1 MDEGKLRTEMRGAA
15 AMLVVGVFALNA
27 HAQEAM
33 WAEAATQPPS
43 QTLRY
48 RPMAHYVRYGGSPS
62 GKFTRA
68 EELSIEHEFA
78 FALKPDVSL
87 SVTVPTTYRTT
98 KGRTG
103 GDATDEDSG
112 IGDITALAKIRW
124 YKDDT
129 GPIDTVRSSIFFGA
143 EIPSGHE
150 QLSSKSVDPIVG
162 VATTWIRK
170 RWGGTFTVGYKM
182 NTNQEEE
189 GLEPGDA
196 KADAFNIDN
205 AVMYRLAPEKFTME
219 SKGAWYLIGEVNG
232 IFETNADHEVMLSP
246 GLMYEGWT
254 WAFEAS
260 IQLPILQQVDH
271 RPERRFVVGL
281 GLRFLF

>member
-1 MDEGKLRTEMRGAA
+1 MRKGLLRGVA
-15 AMLVVGVFALNA
+15 AMSVLVGVAA
-27 HAQEAM
+27 GAMAQEAM

-62 GKFTRA
+62 GEFKRA
-68 EELSIEHEFA
+68 EELTIEHEFA
-78 FALKPDVSL
+78 FALKPDVSF
-87 SVTVPTTYRTT
+87 SFTVPTTHRRTS
-98 KGRTG
+98 GRHH
-103 GDATDEDSG
+103 GDSNDDDSG
-112 IGDITALAKIRW
+112 IGDMNALAKIRW
-124 YKDDT
+124 YKNDT
-129 GPIDTVRSSIFFGA
+129 GPIDTVRSSVFFGA
-143 EIPSGHE
+143 EVPSGHRE
-150 QLSSKSVDPIVG
+150 LSSKSVDPIVG

-170 RWGGTFTVGYKM
+170 RWGGTFTVHYKM

-189 GLEPGDA
+189 GFEPGDS
-196 KADAFNIDN
+196 KADALSIDN

-219 SKGAWYLIGEVNG
+219 SKGAWYLIGEVNA

-260 IQLPILQQVDH
+260 IQLPAIQNVDH
-271 RPERRFVVGL
+271 RPERRFVLGL

>member
-1 MDEGKLRTEMRGAA
+1 MQKGLLRGGA
-15 AMLVVGVFALNA
+15 AMLVMVCAAGA

-62 GKFTRA
+62 GKFRRA
-68 EELSIEHEFA
+68 EEFTVEHEFA
-78 FALKPDVSL
+78 FALKPEVSFSL
-87 SVTVPTTYRTT
+87 TVPTSHRRTS
-98 KGRTG
+98 GRSG
-103 GDATDEDSG
+103 ADGTDDDSG
-112 IGDITALAKIRW
+112 IGDMHALAKIRW
-124 YKDDT
+124 YKADT
-129 GPIDTVRSSIFFGA
+129 GPIDTVRSSVFFGA
-143 EIPSGHE
+143 EVPSGHRE
-150 QLSSKSVDPIVG
+150 LSSKSVDPIVG

-170 RWGGTFTVGYKM
+170 RWGGTFTVHYKM

-189 GLEPGDA
+189 GFEPGDS
-196 KADAFNIDN
+196 KADAFSIDN
-205 AVMYRLAPEKFTME
+205 AVMYRLAPDKFTME

-260 IQLPILQQVDH
+260 IQLPAIQNVDH
-271 RPERRFVVGL
+271 RPERRFVLGL

>member
-1 MDEGKLRTEMRGAA
+1 MMIGVCGTAA
-15 AMLVVGVFALNA
+15 AIVVLLGCTAGTF
-27 HAQEAM
+27 AQEAM

-43 QTLRY
+43 NTLRY
-48 RPMAHYVRYGGSPS
+48 RPMAHYTRYGGSPS

-68 EELSIEHEFA
+68 EELSVEHEFV
-78 FALKPDVSL
+78 FALRPDVSFSL
-87 SVTVPTTYRTT
+87 TVPTVHRRTS
-98 KGRTG
+98 GRQG
-103 GDATDEDSG
+103 GSATDDDSG
-112 IGDITALAKIRW
+112 IGDINALAKIRW
-124 YKDDT
+124 YKHDT

-143 EIPSGHE
+143 EVPSGHRE
-150 QLSSKSVDPIVG
+150 ISSKSVDPIVG

-189 GLEPGDA
+189 GFEPGDS

-205 AVMYRLAPEKFTME
+205 AVMYRLAPEKFTVE
-219 SKGAWYLIGEVNG
+219 SQGAWYLIGEVNA

-246 GLMYEGWT
+246 GLMYEGWS